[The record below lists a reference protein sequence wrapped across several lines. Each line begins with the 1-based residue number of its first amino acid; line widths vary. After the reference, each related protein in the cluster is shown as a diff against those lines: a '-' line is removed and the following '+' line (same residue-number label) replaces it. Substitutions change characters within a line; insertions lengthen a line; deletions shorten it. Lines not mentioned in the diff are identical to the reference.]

1 MDNQRTDPRCFRQ
14 TAERPGRTN
23 GQLEN
28 IYSSQ
33 CSEVWQKNTVK
44 KSDGQIRTPEYRFKP
59 STDQSANIEN
69 GIIGMFQ
76 YSFRWFW
83 LKINWYV
90 LSRRSAFLKY
100 FPYNLQSSWVIA
112 WLNLILKLEGES
124 AWRTDW
130 IQLRSVLETFEHA
143 CIPLCIYIKKKDLID
158 LCVPWYKENSIDLT
172 EEQNSSERAELGN
185 SLRSYKMNI
194 L

>member
-1 MDNQRTDPRCFRQ
+1 MD
-14 TAERPGRTN
+14 

-33 CSEVWQKNTVK
+33 CSEVWQKYTVK
-44 KSDGQIRTPEYRFKP
+44 KSDGQTRTPEYRFRP

-69 GIIGMFQ
+69 GIVGMFQ
-76 YSFRWFW
+76 YSFRWSW
-83 LKINWYV
+83 LKILWYV

-100 FPYNLQSSWVIA
+100 YPYNLQSSWVIA
-112 WLNLILKLEGES
+112 WLNLILKLGGES

-143 CIPLCIYIKKKDLID
+143 CIPLCIYIFKKWHYRS
-158 LCVPWYKENSIDLT
+158 LCSVVQRKQYWSDRRTKLS
-172 EEQNSSERAELGN
+172 RASWAWKQSQEL
-185 SLRSYKMNI
+185 
-194 L
+194 